1 MKQFFIKNNINGSQ
15 KVNIPLALPTVLW
28 AACPNNPTGN
38 SLNSFRKIPSSQN
51 CRELISLISRLFLIP
66 LIFLLLFSACAP
78 PKSSPPPLPQTSPP
92 LASDTLHHP
101 RKIAPYRYGED
112 PSIMKAKRKYIP
124 REIWDVAGSPD
135 LAKERIHL
143 NEAVK
148 KDPSN
153 YEPLYF
159 LGFNYLE
166 ARMLNE
172 SAETFEKVLKLKP
185 DHPLAL
191 ENLALAYFQNHLY
204 DKALAVSKRGLKLYP
219 GNPRLI
225 YLQGQCYLSG
235 ENNPEKAEKI
245 YTEAVSKGIKSPHIY
260 TGLAEVYMEHGEDQ
274 KDQAYRILDK
284 CIDEFPGYP
293 NASALLAE
301 LCMERGDAEKAVS
314 LLRQVIEI
322 TPAFTD
328 ARRLLGEIYIETA
341 HYKSAEETLT
351 AALNQRPDNINEI
364 KNRLGEV
371 YVNTEQTEKAREI
384 LRQVINFRGEDP
396 DRSENLAQAYLML
409 AMADLTE
416 GKTSSA
422 RQNIGNAEK
431 EKYDPATLTLLQ
443 SRLLTQQGEYDK
455 AASLLQNFSQQTD
468 EENSLPPYKIY
479 LEMAKIEAHRGNKPK
494 AAVFLK
500 TAFEKAAGYQKTTLK
515 TLISYNDKLK
525 SIKALSD

>member
-1 MKQFFIKNNINGSQ
+1 
-15 KVNIPLALPTVLW
+15 
-28 AACPNNPTGN
+28 
-38 SLNSFRKIPSSQN
+38 
-51 CRELISLISRLFLIP
+51 
-66 LIFLLLFSACAP
+66 
-78 PKSSPPPLPQTSPP
+78 
-92 LASDTLHHP
+92 
-101 RKIAPYRYGED
+101 
-112 PSIMKAKRKYIP
+112 MKAKRKYIP

-191 ENLALAYFQNHLY
+191 ENLALAYFQNHRY
-204 DKALAVSKRGLKLYP
+204 DKALAVSERGLKLYP
-219 GNPRLI
+219 QNPRLI
-225 YLQGQCYLSG
+225 YLLGQCYLSG
-235 ENNPEKAEKI
+235 ENNPGKAEKL
-245 YTEAVSKGIKSPHIY
+245 YTEAISKGIKSPHIY
-260 TGLAEVYMEHGEDQ
+260 TGLAEVYIENKGDK
-274 KDQAYRILDK
+274 KDQAYKILDK

-293 NASALLAE
+293 NASALLSE

-314 LLRQVIEI
+314 LLKKVIEI

-341 HYKSAEETLT
+341 DYKSAEETLKI
-351 AALNQRPDNINEI
+351 ALNQRPDNINEI

-371 YVNTEQTEKAREI
+371 YVNTGQTEKAREM
-384 LRQVINFRGEDP
+384 LNQVINFRGEDP
-396 DRSENLAQAYLML
+396 DGSENLAQAYLML
-409 AMADLTE
+409 ALADLTE

-422 RQNIGNAEK
+422 QQNIKKAEK
-431 EKYDPATLTLLQ
+431 EEHEPAALTIAQ

-455 AASLLQNFSQQTD
+455 AASLLQNLSQQTD
-468 EENSLPPYKIY
+468 EANSIPTYRIY
-479 LEMAKIEAHRGNKPK
+479 LEMAKIEAYRGNKPK
-494 AAVFLK
+494 AAAHLI
-500 TAFEKAAGYQKTTLK
+500 TASNKAAGYQKTTLK
-515 TLISYNDKLK
+515 TLISRDEKLNN
-525 SIKALSD
+525 IK